1 MFFFNTLLRMLP
13 WFATMQI
20 ILQSAGW
27 MMLKIDQ
34 IVMGEPPEL
43 TPTQRKVLDFILK
56 RPDQAVFLTATDLA
70 RNLNVSD
77 TSIVRL
83 AQALG
88 YAGYPHLKRRLKEY
102 VQPKITTVDRLVE
115 TVQRV
120 ESVSD
125 VLADVLSKDLNN
137 LKITLEETDPE
148 IFTRF
153 VEEMDLARRI
163 FIIALRSTHCLGM
176 FMTSALRFL
185 GREVIPLMPGTGE
198 MWDQLRDLGPED
210 VLIGFAFPRYTK
222 VTVEVMEYAR
232 DQHATVLAVTDGEL
246 SPLNRSARYSLTV
259 PYGIESYIE
268 SFTAA
273 LSLVNA
279 LVTALA
285 FASGRDNVRTLQ
297 EMENVWEREGVYW
310 KD

>member
-1 MFFFNTLLRMLP
+1 M
-13 WFATMQI
+13 
-20 ILQSAGW
+20 
-27 MMLKIDQ
+27 KIDQ
-34 IVMGEPPEL
+34 IARGRPPEL

-56 RPDQAVFLTATDLA
+56 QPEQAVFLTATDLA
-70 RNLNVSD
+70 QDLNVSD

-88 YAGYPHLKRRLKEY
+88 YAGYPHLKRRLREY
-102 VQPKITTVDRLVE
+102 VQPKITTVDRLGE
-115 TVQRV
+115 TVRRV
-120 ESVSD
+120 ESVGD
-125 VLADVLSKDLNN
+125 VLADVLSRDMNN
-137 LKITLEETDPE
+137 LKVTLEETDPE

-153 VEEMDLARRI
+153 VEEMDSAQRI

-185 GREVIPLMPGTGE
+185 GREVIPLIPGTGE
-198 MWDQLRDLGPED
+198 MWDQLRDLGSED

-222 VTVEVMEYAR
+222 VTVQVMDYAR
-232 DQHATVLAVTDGEL
+232 DQDARVLAVTDGEL
-246 SPLNRSARYSLTV
+246 SPLNRSAHFSLSV

-268 SFTAA
+268 SFTSA

-285 FASGRDNVRTLQ
+285 FQSRADTLQ
-297 EMENVWEREGVYW
+297 ILSEMESVWEREEVYW

>member
-1 MFFFNTLLRMLP
+1 MFFFNTLLRILP
-13 WFATMQI
+13 WFATMQV

-163 FIIALRSTHCLGM
+163 
-176 FMTSALRFL
+176 L

>member
-1 MFFFNTLLRMLP
+1 M
-13 WFATMQI
+13 
-20 ILQSAGW
+20 
-27 MMLKIDQ
+27 KIDQ
-34 IVMGEPPEL
+34 IVKGRPPEL
-43 TPTQRKVLDFILK
+43 TPTQRKVLDYILK
-56 RPDQAVFLTATDLA
+56 QPEHAVFLTATDLA

-88 YAGYPHLKRRLKEY
+88 YAGYPHLKRRLREY
-102 VQPKITTVDRLVE
+102 VQTKITTVDRLGE
-115 TVQRV
+115 TVRRV
-120 ESVSD
+120 ESVGDVLTD
-125 VLADVLSKDLNN
+125 VLAKDLNN

-153 VEEMDLARRI
+153 VEEMDSAQRI

-185 GREVIPLMPGTGE
+185 GREVVPLMPGTGE

-222 VTVEVMEYAR
+222 VTVQVMDYAR
-232 DQHATVLAVTDGEL
+232 ERDARVLAVTDGEL
-246 SPLNRSARYSLTV
+246 SPLNRSAHFSLTV
-259 PYGIESYIE
+259 PYVIDSYIE
-268 SFTAA
+268 SFTSA

-285 FASGRDNVRTLQ
+285 FQSRTDTLQ
-297 EMENVWEREGVYW
+297 TLSEMESVWEREDVYW

>member
-1 MFFFNTLLRMLP
+1 
-13 WFATMQI
+13 
-20 ILQSAGW
+20 
-27 MMLKIDQ
+27 MLKIDQ
-34 IVMGEPPEL
+34 IVRGRPPAL
-43 TPTQRKVLDFILK
+43 TPTQRKVLDYILK
-56 RPDQAVFLTATDLA
+56 QPEHAVFLTATDLA
-70 RNLNVSD
+70 HNLNVSD

-88 YAGYPHLKRRLKEY
+88 YAGYPHLKRRLREY
-102 VQPKITTVDRLVE
+102 VQPKITTVDRLGE
-115 TVQRV
+115 TVRRV
-120 ESVSD
+120 ESMGD
-125 VLADVLSKDLNN
+125 VLGDVLSKDLNN
-137 LKITLEETDPE
+137 LKITLEETSSE
-148 IFTRF
+148 TFTNF
-153 VEEMDLARRI
+153 VEELDAAQRI

-185 GREVIPLMPGTGE
+185 GREVILLVPGIGE

-210 VLIGFAFPRYTK
+210 VLVGFAFPRYTK
-222 VTVEVMEYAR
+222 VTVEIMDYAR
-232 DQHATVLAVTDGEL
+232 DQEARVLAVTDGEL
-246 SPLNRSARYSLTV
+246 SPLNRSAHYSLTV

-285 FASGRDNVRTLQ
+285 FKSGNENIQTLR
-297 EMENVWEREGVYW
+297 EMESVWEREGVYW